1 MNTVQESMEMLQKN
15 VDALRNEIATLE
27 SHPLQKEED
36 IRTFHEKVKTVNNL
50 FRGLNPLLKKEDSGE
65 LLSRF
70 NNSSLQVQKF
80 REELNKQKKQFID
93 SKKAVVKARIIDA
106 ENKIEEHY
114 IECISILKQVS
125 DWLKEGKVDL
135 KYAQTIYPE
144 MNDIVLSVK
153 LGLNDLDELWTLWK
167 QVREKSDIGKKNI
180 WDVNYNLC
188 KAEIMTADD
197 HAKNGDPYDAT
208 KAIMEMQRRLR
219 DFKMSS
225 EQTEEI
231 KKTLNE
237 LWEQANLRIKEKKDL
252 FKEENKRKRDE
263 FQQKKQDWLN
273 KTKAAYDRF
282 NNLVTKNKEVIDKA
296 SEQVAQLIDERDTA
310 RSDAYKSRIQVWIDE
325 KETKISDI
333 KKTND
338 ELQGKIDNMKKE
350 LTKAKMI
357 DKEVAPVVAKKEKAP
372 EQISEGG
379 QPSES
384 NEKKD

>member
-1 MNTVQESMEMLQKN
+1 MDTVQESMEMLQKN

-27 SHPLQKEED
+27 NYPLHKEED
-36 IRTFHEKVKTVNNL
+36 IRNFHEKVKTVNNL

-65 LLSRF
+65 LLGRF
-70 NNSSLQVQKF
+70 NNASARVQQF
-80 REELNKQKKQFID
+80 REELNKQKQQFID
-93 SKKAVVKARIIDA
+93 SKKAVIKARIADA

-114 IECISILKQVS
+114 SECISILKQVS

-135 KYAQTIYPE
+135 KYAQTVFPE
-144 MNDIVLSVK
+144 INDIVLSVK

-167 QVREKSDIGKKNI
+167 QAREKSDAGKKNI

-188 KAEIMTADD
+188 KADIMTIDD

-208 KAIMEMQRRLR
+208 KSIMEMQKRLR

-231 KKTLNE
+231 KKTLND

-273 KTKAAYDRF
+273 KTKEAYDRF
-282 NNLVTKNKEVIDKA
+282 SQLVAKNKEVIEKA
-296 SEQVAQLIDERDTA
+296 SEQVTQLIDERDTA
-310 RSDAYKSRIQVWIDE
+310 RSEAYKNRIQVWIDE
-325 KETKISDI
+325 KETKINDI

-350 LTKAKMI
+350 LAKAKMI
-357 DKEVAPVVAKKEKAP
+357 DKENSTTITSKEKMP
-372 EQISEGG
+372 EQISVEE
-379 QPSES
+379 QPSSADSE
-384 NEKKD
+384 

>member
-1 MNTVQESMEMLQKN
+1 MDTVQESMEMLQKN

-27 SHPLQKEED
+27 NYPLHKEED
-36 IRTFHEKVKTVNNL
+36 IRNFHEKVKTVNNL

-65 LLSRF
+65 LLTRF
-70 NNSSLQVQKF
+70 NSASARVLQF
-80 REELNKQKKQFID
+80 REELNKQKQQFID
-93 SKKAVVKARIIDA
+93 SKKAVVKARINDA

-114 IECISILKQVS
+114 SECISILKQVS

-167 QVREKSDIGKKNI
+167 QVREKSDAGKKNI

-188 KAEIMTADD
+188 KSELMTIED

-219 DFKMSS
+219 DFKMSN
-225 EQTEEI
+225 EQSEEI
-231 KKTLNE
+231 KKTLND
-237 LWEQANLRIKEKKDL
+237 LWEQANLRIKEKKDH

-263 FQQKKQDWLN
+263 FQQKKQEWLN
-273 KTKAAYDRF
+273 KTKSAYERF
-282 NNLVTKNKEVIDKA
+282 SNLVAKNKEVIDKA
-296 SEQVAQLIDERDTA
+296 AEQVAQLIDERDTA
-310 RSDAYKSRIQVWIDE
+310 RSDAYKNRIQVWIDE
-325 KETKISDI
+325 KETKINDI

-338 ELQGKIDNMKKE
+338 ELQAKIDNMKKE
-350 LTKAKMI
+350 LAKAKMI
-357 DKEVAPVVAKKEKAP
+357 EKDDAPAAVKKEKVP
-372 EQISEGG
+372 EQISVEE
-379 QPSES
+379 QPATDSE
-384 NEKKD
+384 